1 MARSQTFEAAAAAWF
16 ARRDSGEWQE
26 ADQAAFE
33 AWLEAAVAHRI
44 AFIRVEAAWKQAD
57 RLKALGAGIR
67 FGSAPASGEWRF
79 SPFFEGGL
87 RSQAPASASPW
98 RRRVALVQW
107 MRGLAAIVVIAL
119 AGAATLYAF
128 GTRASEY
135 RTAVGGLETVP
146 LADGSTITLNTDS
159 EIRVALNQA
168 ARTIELEHGEAFFE
182 VAKDPGRPFVVDVG
196 DRRVIAVGTKFSV
209 RRDGDEIRVAVAE
222 GHVRVEAEDAAGEPP
237 THLQP
242 GDIANADRDSLLVK
256 QKPLAE
262 LEAEDLGWRNGY
274 VSFRDTPL
282 SDVVKEFNRY
292 NVAKIRVTDTEVAA
306 IRIGGSFRVTNVDAF
321 LRLIEQAVS
330 VHAVREN
337 NQIVLKRD

>member
-1 MARSQTFEAAAAAWF
+1 MAGNQTIEAAAAAWF

-26 ADQAAFE
+26 ADQAALD
-33 AWLEAAVAHRI
+33 AWLSASVAHRI
-44 AFIRVEAAWKQAD
+44 AFIRVEAAWKRAD
-57 RLKALGAGIR
+57 RLKALGAGVKA
-67 FGSAPASGEWRF
+67 GSAPPTGVWRF
-79 SPFFEGGL
+79 AQLLEGGRPAL
-87 RSQAPASASPW
+87 APASASPW
-98 RRRVALVQW
+98 RRHIALVQW
-107 MRGLAAIVVIAL
+107 MRGLAAILIIAL
-119 AGAATLYAF
+119 AGATTLYVF
-128 GTRASEY
+128 GARASEY

-159 EIRVALNQA
+159 EIRVALNKS

-222 GHVRVEAEDAAGEPP
+222 GHVRVEAGDAAGQPP

-262 LEAEDLGWRNGY
+262 LEAEDLGWRSGY
-274 VSFRDTPL
+274 VAFRDTPL
-282 SDVVKEFNRY
+282 GEVVKEFNRY
-292 NVAKIRVTDTEVAA
+292 NVAKISVTDAEVAA
-306 IRIGGSFRVTNVDAF
+306 IRIGGSFRVANVDAF
-321 LRLIEQAVS
+321 LRLIEQGIS
-330 VHAVREN
+330 VHAVRERG
-337 NQIVLKRD
+337 QIILKRD